1 MPKLENYANNF
12 KIMKKNSRLN
22 DIDKKILSVLQEN
35 ADIPMSELS
44 KKVNLSATPCWA
56 RINKLYK
63 QGFITKK
70 VAVVD
75 RLKLNLNVV
84 AFVQVKTSNHNMEW
98 ARKFVKVIND
108 MPEVIEFYRLSGS
121 IDYLLKV
128 LVPSIEKYDEFYKKL
143 TDKVDL
149 TDVST
154 SFSMEEIKQTSSL
167 PLDYA

>member
-1 MPKLENYANNF
+1 M
-12 KIMKKNSRLN
+12 LN
-22 DIDKKILSVLQEN
+22 DIDKRILSVLQEN
-35 ADIPMSELS
+35 ADLPISELS

-84 AFVQVKTSNHNMEW
+84 AFVQIKTSNHNMEW
-98 ARKFVKVIND
+98 ARKFVKAISD

-149 TDVST
+149 TDVSS

>member
-1 MPKLENYANNF
+1 VLKLENYANNF

-35 ADIPMSELS
+35 ADIPISELS

-63 QGFITKK
+63 QGFIIKK

>member
-1 MPKLENYANNF
+1 VPKLENYANNS

-35 ADIPMSELS
+35 ADIPISELS

-154 SFSMEEIKQTSSL
+154 SFSMEEIKQTTSL

>member
-1 MPKLENYANNF
+1 
-12 KIMKKNSRLN
+12 MKKNSRLN
-22 DIDKKILSVLQEN
+22 DIDKKILSVLQDN
-35 ADIPMSELS
+35 ADIPIAALS
-44 KKVNLSATPCWA
+44 KKINLSATPCWA
-56 RINKLYK
+56 RINKLYR

-98 ARKFVKVIND
+98 ARKFVKAIND

-149 TDVST
+149 TDVSS

>member
-1 MPKLENYANNF
+1 
-12 KIMKKNSRLN
+12 
-22 DIDKKILSVLQEN
+22 
-35 ADIPMSELS
+35 
-44 KKVNLSATPCWA
+44 
-56 RINKLYK
+56 
-63 QGFITKK
+63 
-70 VAVVD
+70 
-75 RLKLNLNVV
+75 
-84 AFVQVKTSNHNMEW
+84 MEW

-154 SFSMEEIKQTSSL
+154 SFSMEEIKQTTSL